1 MSVRNR
7 HRRSSRALATML
19 LTIPIA
25 SAFAGTS
32 PAGAVTA
39 TTERMSVD
47 SGTVGPRQ
55 SPAISADGDRVVFA
69 ASGTTNHGIWVRD
82 RSSETTYR
90 ITDGTHFRPDISGD
104 GNTIAY
110 VSGGTSSAIY
120 VVDITDPDNPG
131 DPVRVDLVN
140 DSESTGSNGASD
152 MPSLDAT
159 GNLVAFQSSATN
171 LTPDTPV
178 STSSSSKVYV
188 RDIAAVETTMVSVDA
203 DGDVLSGTA
212 VMPDIT
218 QDGQYVAFASDQ
230 DLVESTSVRQ
240 VYVHDRDTGDVA
252 VVSVNDA
259 GDLGD
264 AGSALVHAPSISDDG
279 LRVAFESDAT
289 NLVAFDSNGRSD
301 AFVRDLDAEET
312 RRVGE
317 EAAVEEFGPF
327 MPTTPTRLLDTRVSG
342 TPMGNNQLLTLSIA
356 GEDGVPDSAT
366 AVALNVTAL
375 SSSTRSYVTVY
386 PTGAA
391 RPNTSSVNVAP
402 GAPRA
407 NGVSVGL
414 GTGGDVSIYN
424 FNGPVHVIVDVVGY
438 YADES
443 VSVDGGGFVPM
454 AGVRLADTR
463 LVGGGIAAGQHR
475 TFSAA
480 GTNGIPETAT
490 ALVLNMTATEATLQS
505 HLRVYPTG
513 DALPPSSSVNFGAG
527 QTVAN
532 SVLVALGVDGKFDVY
547 NRLGV
552 VDVVIDVFG
561 YFDPESVH
569 GGFVALT
576 PQRLLDTRLTS
587 SPLSGSTGRDLL
599 ISGRGGVPNSGV
611 TAVALNVVAVQPT
624 TRGYLRVM
632 PEGSTSTTSSINYVA
647 GEVRSNQV
655 IVALGDNGEIR
666 LVNPFGSA
674 HVVVDVVGYFTGVQ
688 LGSGAM
694 APVISGDGLAVAF
707 ESTSGSLVDGD
718 ENDDLD
724 VFLVELAGDE
734 VERISVHVSGGS
746 DASGVA
752 PNGYDA
758 AMGTT
763 ASFVTF
769 VSQGD
774 LADDRET
781 AGAEPAVYL
790 RIR

>member
-25 SAFAGTS
+25 SAFAGAS

-82 RSSETTYR
+82 RSADTTYR
-90 ITDGTHFRPDISGD
+90 ITDGAHLRPDISGD

-110 VSGGTSSAIY
+110 VSGSTSSAVY
-120 VVDITDPDNPG
+120 VIDITDPENPG
-131 DPVRVDLVN
+131 DPVRVDLV
-140 DSESTGSNGASD
+140 DGSDTTHSNGASD

-178 STSSSSKVYV
+178 STSTSSKVYV
-188 RDIAAVETTMVSVDA
+188 RDIAAEETTMVSVDA
-203 DGDVLSGTA
+203 DGDVLAGTA

-240 VYVHDRDTGDVA
+240 VYVHDRDTGDV
-252 VVSVNDA
+252 VVASVDDA
-259 GDLGD
+259 GDLGN

-279 LRVAFESDAT
+279 LRVAFESDAS
-289 NLVAFDSNGRSD
+289 NLVPFDSNGRTD
-301 AFVRDLDAEET
+301 AFLRDLDTEET
-312 RRVGE
+312 RRVSE

-327 MPTTPTRLLDTRVSG
+327 VPTTPSRLFDTRVSG

-366 AVALNVTAL
+366 AVALTVTAL
-375 SSSTRSYVTVY
+375 SSTERSYVTVY

-414 GTGGDVSIYN
+414 GTGGDISIYN
-424 FNGPVHVIVDVVGY
+424 FNGPVDVIIDIVGY

-443 VSVDGGGFVPM
+443 VSTGGGGFVPM

-463 LVGGGIAAGQHR
+463 LVGGGIGAGQHR

-480 GTNGIPETAT
+480 GTKGIPETAT
-490 ALVLNMTATEATLQS
+490 ALVLNVTATEGTSQS

-532 SVLVALGVDGKFDVY
+532 SVLVALGDDGKFDVY
-547 NRLGV
+547 NRLGT

-561 YFDPESVH
+561 YFDTESDH
-569 GGFVALT
+569 GGFVPLT

-599 ISGRGGVPNSGV
+599 VSGRGGVPHSGV
-611 TAVALNVVAVQPT
+611 TAAVLNVAVINPT
-624 TRGYLRVM
+624 TRGYLSVI
-632 PEGSTSTTSSINYVA
+632 PEGATSSTSNINYAA

-666 LVNPFGSA
+666 MFNPFGSA

-707 ESTSGSLVDGD
+707 ESASGSLVDGD
-718 ENDDLD
+718 ENNDLD

-734 VERISVHVSGGS
+734 VERISVHISGGS
-746 DASGVA
+746 DATGVA

-763 ASFVTF
+763 GSFVAF

-774 LADDRET
+774 LADDREV